1 MSLKIKQ
8 QQNLNLKNNMENI
21 IHSIISTYYFA
32 IAAIIFGIW
41 KLRDT
46 IKNTPTPNN
55 TPNSSLQPFLSGIF
69 ASICSVVLGII
80 IYFKIQS
87 KL

>member
-1 MSLKIKQ
+1 
-8 QQNLNLKNNMENI
+8 MEKI

-32 IAAIIFGIW
+32 IVAIIFGIW

-46 IKNTPTPNN
+46 IKNTPTPDK

-69 ASICSVVLGII
+69 ASIAFVVLGIMI
-80 IYFKIQS
+80 IYLKIKG

>member
-1 MSLKIKQ
+1 
-8 QQNLNLKNNMENI
+8 MEEI
-21 IHSIISTYYFA
+21 IHRIISTYYFA

-46 IKNTPTPNN
+46 IKNTPRYTD
-55 TPNSSLQPFLSGIF
+55 SALQPFMSGI
-69 ASICSVVLGII
+69 AGSIGSIVLGITI
-80 IYFKIQS
+80 IYFKIKS

>member
-1 MSLKIKQ
+1 MEKIF
-8 QQNLNLKNNMENI
+8 
-21 IHSIISTYYFA
+21 HSIISTYYFA

-46 IKNTPTPNN
+46 IKNTPHYAE
-55 TPNSSLQPFLSGIF
+55 SALQPFLSGIF
-69 ASICSVVLGII
+69 GSIGSLVLGII
-80 IYFKIQS
+80 IIYLKIKG

>member
-1 MSLKIKQ
+1 
-8 QQNLNLKNNMENI
+8 MEEI

-32 IAAIIFGIW
+32 IVAIIFGIW

-46 IKNTPTPNN
+46 IMNTPVN

-69 ASICSVVLGII
+69 GSIGSVVLGIMI
-80 IYFKIQS
+80 IYFKI
-87 KL
+87 KG